1 MGNDFVCHFSSPEQ
15 GLVCHIIHRYDA
27 RSQEGAQFLKKV
39 VLSNSLIYNPSK
51 MQKNEKNDYRYVCGV
66 RDFSAFDKKI
76 LRTSGERE
84 VYIFH
89 MFWQFGRL
97 NDSVSLI

>member
-1 MGNDFVCHFSSPEQ
+1 
-15 GLVCHIIHRYDA
+15 
-27 RSQEGAQFLKKV
+27 
-39 VLSNSLIYNPSK
+39 